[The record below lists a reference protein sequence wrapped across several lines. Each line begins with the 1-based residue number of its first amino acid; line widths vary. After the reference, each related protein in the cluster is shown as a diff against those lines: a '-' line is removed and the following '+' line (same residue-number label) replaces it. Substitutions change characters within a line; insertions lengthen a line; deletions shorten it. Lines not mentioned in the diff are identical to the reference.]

1 MKKNKVLCGSSAY
14 EEKYYLNPEFSGLP
28 EAIKEELQILCV
40 LHTTDVGGII
50 TLEFEEDGTL
60 IFKVTAD
67 EGDLLY
73 DEIGSALKIKEV
85 QIKKQELLE
94 SLELYYKTFFL
105 KKQIAM
111 D

>member
-1 MKKNKVLCGSSAY
+1 MRNDSMKENKVLCGSSAY
-14 EEKYYLNPEFSGLP
+14 DEKYYLNPEFDGLP

-60 IFKVTAD
+60 VLKVTAD

-73 DEIGSALKIKEV
+73 DEIGSALKVKDI
-85 QIKKQELLE
+85 QRKKQELLE
-94 SLELYYKTFFL
+94 SLELYYKTFL
-105 KKQIAM
+105 S
-111 D
+111 

>member
-1 MKKNKVLCGSSAY
+1 MTENKVLCGSSAY
-14 EEKYYLNPEFSGLP
+14 DEKYYLNPEFDGLP
-28 EAIKEELQILCV
+28 ESIKEELQILCV

-85 QIKKQELLE
+85 QMKKQELLE

-105 KKQIAM
+105 KEQIAI

>member
-1 MKKNKVLCGSSAY
+1 MSENKVLCGSSAY
-14 EEKYYLNPEFSGLP
+14 EEKYYLNPEFAGLP

-60 IFKVTAD
+60 IFRVTAD

-85 QIKKQELLE
+85 QMKKQELLE

-105 KKQIAM
+105 KEQIK
-111 D
+111 